1 MGSPSAHTDQ
11 PAHAVLSPSSA
22 KRWMACTPSAR
33 FEEQFENTTSVF
45 AEEGTLAHSLGE
57 VILKERLTM
66 LPEGSRDAFVLAC
79 HGLNNLYTPEMLTH
93 AEQYADY
100 CMTEV
105 HSDSIVQVE
114 ARLDIT
120 EFIPEGFGTGD
131 FFSYTRSL
139 KRLAFRDLKY
149 GKGVPV
155 SAINNTQLKIYGL
168 GALLWFRWIYGEDVE
183 IEVLSLGIYQP
194 RINNN
199 SEWEISVTDLMYW
212 AETELRPAALLAFK
226 GEGQFVV
233 GEHCK
238 FCRAAARCTAL
249 ADHNLDLFKHELK
262 NNEQLSDE
270 ALLDIFSR
278 APLLAE
284 WAKNITEY
292 VTSEAVKGKKWN
304 GFKLVEGK
312 SNRVFV
318 SEVET
323 ERKLLAEGY
332 DDIYTPS
339 TLLGVTKLKSV
350 LGAKAF
356 KEIVEPDLRKP
367 PGKPTLV
374 SQDDP
379 RKEFDNALAVFRDME
394 IRQEV
399 EE

>member
-1 MGSPSAHTDQ
+1 MPGE
-11 PAHAVLSPSSA
+11 HAILSPSSA

-33 FEEQFENTTSVF
+33 LEEQFENTTSIF
-45 AEEGTLAHSLGE
+45 AEEGTLAHAIAENELRRRLGPSVSLE
-57 VILKERLTM
+57 DYSKN
-66 LPEGSRDAFVLAC
+66 P
-79 HGLNNLYTPEMLTH
+79 LYTEEMLTH

-105 HSDSIVQVE
+105 HADSIVQVE

-131 FFSYTRSL
+131 FFSYTRNL

-199 SEWEISVTDLMYW
+199 SEWEISVTDLMHW
-212 AETELRPAALLAFK
+212 AETELKPKAILAFA
-226 GEGQFVV
+226 GEGEFKT

-262 NNEQLSDE
+262 NSEQLSDE

-278 APLLAE
+278 APLLVE

-318 SEVET
+318 SEHET
-323 ERKLLAEGY
+323 EKKLLGAGHA
-332 DDIYTPS
+332 DIYTERE
-339 TLLGVTKLKSV
+339 LLGVTKLKAAIGV
-350 LGAKAF
+350 KVF
-356 KEIVEPDLRKP
+356 KELVEPDLRKP

-374 SQDDP
+374 SESDP
-379 RKEFDNALAVFRDME
+379 RPPFDDVQAIFKDAL
-394 IRQEV
+394 IKLEV
-399 EE
+399 SGEE